1 MQPVA
6 MATRVQTISDIARL
20 AGVSKSTVS
29 RALNDSPLIGAE
41 TKERIRSIA
50 EEHEFQLN
58 VPAQRLSLRQS
69 HVVGLPMFDWGKG
82 PAAMDLFMLEIMGG
96 VSSGLHEQGY
106 DLLVLQVS
114 IDDVGWARR
123 TLESG
128 RADGFV
134 ILSAACSPEQ
144 LDALVEAD
152 APFVIWGTAS
162 PEHAYCS
169 VTGDSLTG
177 GRLATE
183 HLLAA
188 GRRRIALLGGPEWSW
203 EIRDRRSATRRRSP
217 TPASTSIRRSSSTR
231 SGRSPRSPPRRRS
244 PACWSTSRSSTGSS
258 RTATSSPW
266 ARSRRLR
273 GLGRR
278 VPEDV
283 GVVGYDD
290 VSVAAFGNPPL
301 TTIRQD
307 GPLAGRLLARGLVQ
321 YLQTGAVSSATI
333 PAQLVVRGSA

>member
-1 MQPVA
+1 
-6 MATRVQTISDIARL
+6 MAVRVHTIADIAAL

-41 TKERIRSIA
+41 TKERIHAIA
-50 EEHEFQLN
+50 REHDFQLN

-69 HVVGLPMFDWGKG
+69 NVVGLPMFDWGKG
-82 PAAMDLFMLEIMGG
+82 AKAMDLFMLEIMGG
-96 VSSGLHEQGY
+96 ISSGLHEQGY
-106 DLLVLQVS
+106 DLLVLQVP
-114 IDDVGWARR
+114 IDDLEWSRR

-134 ILSAACSPEQ
+134 ILSASCSPEQ

-152 APFVIWGTAS
+152 VPFVLWGAAS
-162 PEHAYCS
+162 PEHTYCS

-188 GRRRIALLGGPEWSW
+188 GRRRIALVGGPGWSW
-203 EIRDRRSATRRRSP
+203 EIHDRRRGYESALTDAGLELD
-217 TPASTSIRRSSSTR
+217 PALVVHTQWSEAEKSAAAAVSELLRHE
-231 SGRSPRSPPRRRS
+231 
-244 PACWSTSRSSTGSS
+244 PALDGVVANSDFFALG
-258 RTATSSPW
+258 AIE
-266 ARSRRLR
+266 ALR
-273 GLGRR
+273 EHGRR

-283 GVVGYDD
+283 AVVGYDD
-290 VSVAAFGNPPL
+290 VSVAAFSNPPL

-333 PAQLVVRGSA
+333 PAQLVVRRSA

>member
-1 MQPVA
+1 VT
-6 MATRVQTISDIARL
+6 TRVQTISDIARL

-29 RALNDSPLIGAE
+29 RALNDSELVGAE
-41 TKERIRSIA
+41 TKERIRAIA
-50 EEHEFQLN
+50 QEHEFQLN
-58 VPAQRLSLRQS
+58 VPAQRLSRRQS
-69 HVVGLPMFDWGKG
+69 RVVGLPMFDWGKG

-96 VSSGLHEQGY
+96 ISSGLHEQGY
-106 DLLVLQVS
+106 DLLVLQVP

-123 TLESG
+123 TVESG

-134 ILSAACSPEQ
+134 ILSASCSPEQ

-152 APFVIWGTAS
+152 APFVIWGAAS
-162 PEHAYCS
+162 PDHAYCS

-188 GRRRIALLGGPEWSW
+188 GRRRIALVGGPEWSW
-203 EIRDRRSATRRRSP
+203 EIRDRRRGYEAALADAGLELD
-217 TPASTSIRRSSSTR
+217 PALVAHTQ
-231 SGRSPRSPPRRRS
+231 
-244 PACWSTSRSSTGSS
+244 WSEPE
-258 RTATSSPW
+258 RTAAAAVLELLGHEPELDGVVANSDFF
-266 ARSRRLR
+266 ALGAIEALRS
-273 GLGRR
+273 LGRR

-290 VSVAAFGNPPL
+290 VSVAAFANPPL

-307 GPLAGRLLARGLVQ
+307 GPLAGRLLARGLVL
-321 YLQTGAVSSATI
+321 YLQTGAVSSSTI